1 MAEEG
6 MLTKP
11 APATKEDVKANQTFT
26 FVKGIETGKGSQD
39 YLYGQEG
46 EVQQLTT
53 DQLRDYFEGDNV
65 NRLQEQFGTFDNYLA
80 YMTEREQLIQSGQYD
95 VGNWS
100 EADAGFTEDQEM
112 ILEGDAD
119 LTIDPSDPTQN
130 FENIRRQQTGA
141 QSGAYENW
149 LNSDVNQQLLQKY
162 GVGTDIYSESG
173 DRFKWNGTAYVKVE
187 DATEGVGQYAL
198 AGMAALAG
206 SFLGPGLASALGG
219 PTAGAG
225 GFLGIPGAASGAA
238 GGASG
243 LTAGGFAS
251 AAAGNALSN
260 AIIQGVTTGS
270 VDISSLGEAAIS
282 GGLGYIGDV
291 LKANALQIAQEG
303 SLGEIAAGWANELD
317 RQIWNMSDALNVP
330 YDTVYQMGTD
340 IANGVLSG
348 QDIEE
353 IARNTLQTYTTN
365 ELQDFVVSNYGDLL
379 GNTEVQNA
387 FREGETSIPIA
398 ALNPL
403 IETAVGGAFG
413 EDLNTEDVLN
423 SIYEGLT
430 YRDPDSPNA
439 DMTLSFLDPRLDLE
453 GTPFDVDLSGLGDL
467 IPDEV
472 REFGR
477 EFEDTA
483 REFGRAIDESV
494 YQPLRPGLRAIDQA
508 VVQPIGQALSDAETA
523 VRQAIPDTSLPEG
536 PDIDLPDGPDINLP
550 DMPSR
555 KKGQFSGAFK
565 PLNYSIGYTPV
576 QLQQQVKPDYA
587 REFDGMLTRLMQGR
601 TA

>member
-6 MLTKP
+6 MLTSQTP
-11 APATKEDVKANQTFT
+11 AQTFT

-53 DQLRDYFEGDNV
+53 DQLRDYFQGDNV

-95 VGNWS
+95 VGNWAQ
-100 EADAGFTEDQEM
+100 ADAGFTEDQEM

-119 LTIDPSDPTQN
+119 LTIDASDPNQN
-130 FENIRRQQTGA
+130 LENIRRQQTGA
-141 QSGAYENW
+141 QSGAYQNW

-187 DATEGVGQYAL
+187 DASEGVGQYAL

-206 SFLGPGLASALGG
+206 MYAAPAFSGALGG
-219 PTAGAG
+219 GT
-225 GFLGIPGAASGAA
+225 LGGAA
-238 GGASG
+238 GGVTS
-243 LTAGGFAS
+243 S
-251 AAAGNALSN
+251 ALGQL
-260 AIIQGVTTGS
+260 ITTGS
-270 VDISSLGEAAIS
+270 IDPESLALAAIS
-282 GGLGYIGDV
+282 GAIGGIGDIDPSNMSSFEAAIDNAAWDLSGVLGVDHSTAIRMMQTAGTGIAGGGSLEDVARNLVADYGADVFMANVDLGIEDIKMANVFGEGTSTIDAEAIEGVLANLAQGEDASTILREFAQDGGLG
-291 LKANALQIAQEG
+291 
-303 SLGEIAAGWANELD
+303 
-317 RQIWNMSDALNVP
+317 
-330 YDTVYQMGTD
+330 
-340 IANGVLSG
+340 
-348 QDIEE
+348 
-353 IARNTLQTYTTN
+353 
-365 ELQDFVVSNYGDLL
+365 
-379 GNTEVQNA
+379 
-387 FREGETSIPIA
+387 
-398 ALNPL
+398 
-403 IETAVGGAFG
+403 
-413 EDLNTEDVLN
+413 
-423 SIYEGLT
+423 
-430 YRDPDSPNA
+430 
-439 DMTLSFLDPRLDLE
+439 FLDPTDLDIDLE
-453 GTPFDVDLSGLGDL
+453 GTPFDVDLSGLSDL

-477 EFEDTA
+477 EFEDRA
-483 REFGRAIDESV
+483 REFGRAIDENV

-523 VRQAIPDTSLPEG
+523 VRRALPDTSLPEG
-536 PDIDLPDGPDINLP
+536 PDIDLPDA
-550 DMPSR
+550 PSR

>member
-1 MAEEG
+1 MSEEG
-6 MLTKP
+6 MLTSAEP
-11 APATKEDVKANQTFT
+11 TQTFT
-26 FVKGIETGKGSQD
+26 FVRGIETGRGSQD

-46 EVQQLTT
+46 EVEQLTT
-53 DQLRDYFEGDNV
+53 DQLKDYFEGDNV
-65 NRLQEQFGTFDNYLA
+65 NRLQEQFGTFDNYLS
-80 YMTEREQLIQSGQYD
+80 YMTEREQLLQSGD
-95 VGNWS
+95 LTVGNWS

-119 LTIDPSDPTQN
+119 LTIDASDPTQN
-130 FENIRRQQTGA
+130 LQNIRRQQTGA
-141 QSGAYENW
+141 QSGAYQNW
-149 LNSDVNQQLLQKY
+149 LNSDANQQLLQKY
-162 GVGTDIYSESG
+162 GVGTDIYSDSG
-173 DRFKWNGTAYVKVE
+173 DRFRWNGTAYVKVE
-187 DATEGVGQYAL
+187 DASEGAGQYAL

-206 SFLGPGLASALGG
+206 SYLGPGLTSALGG
-219 PTAGAG
+219 PAAGTG

-243 LTAGGFAS
+243 LTAGGVAS

-260 AIIQGVTTGS
+260 AVIQGVTTGS
-270 VDISSLGEAAIS
+270 VDIGALGEAAIS
-282 GGLGYIGDV
+282 GGLGYIGDA
-291 LKANALQIAQEG
+291 LKASALQMAQEG
-303 SLGEIAAGWANELD
+303 ALGEVAAGLASELD
-317 RQIWNMSDALNVP
+317 RQIWNMSETLNVP

-348 QDIEE
+348 EDIQD
-353 IARNTLQTYTTN
+353 IARNALQTYTTN

-387 FREGETSIPIA
+387 FREGETSIPVA

-413 EDLNTEDVLN
+413 EDVNAEDILG

-430 YRDPDSPNA
+430 YSDPDSLNE

-453 GTPFDVDLSGLGDL
+453 GTPFDLDLSGLSNIL
-467 IPDEV
+467 PEEV

-483 REFGRAIDESV
+483 REFGRAIDENV

-523 VRQAIPDTSLPEG
+523 VRRAIPDTSLSEG

-550 DMPSR
+550 DAPSR

-565 PLNYSIGYTPV
+565 PLTYSIGYTPV
-576 QLQQQVKPDYA
+576 QLQQQIKPDYA